1 MSGYSAF
8 GTVFGY
14 STAQSTILINST
26 STAIGSTWD
35 YIGEITNI
43 GGPTLSV
50 DTVDVTSHNSTDAF
64 REYVAGIID
73 GGDISLEGNVI
84 SAAAANSLIGLSEG
98 RAVVTFRIKFPLSS
112 AGSTGRDWLFCGV
125 SNSFETDAPHDGKMG
140 FTAGIKLTGKPA
152 LTSTYTS

>member
-1 MSGYSAF
+1 MAGYSAF

-43 GGPTLSV
+43 GGPTLAV

-73 GGDISLEGNVI
+73 GGDISLEGNVV
-84 SAAAANSLIGLSEG
+84 SAAAANALVDLSVS
-98 RAVVTFRIKFPLSS
+98 RAVVTFRIKFTVPS
-112 AGSTGRDWLFCGV
+112 GSTAQDWLFCGIA
-125 SNSFETDAPHDGKMG
+125 NSFETDAPFDGKIG
-140 FTAGIKLTGKPA
+140 FSAGIKLTEKPFM
-152 LTSTYTS
+152 TSTYAT